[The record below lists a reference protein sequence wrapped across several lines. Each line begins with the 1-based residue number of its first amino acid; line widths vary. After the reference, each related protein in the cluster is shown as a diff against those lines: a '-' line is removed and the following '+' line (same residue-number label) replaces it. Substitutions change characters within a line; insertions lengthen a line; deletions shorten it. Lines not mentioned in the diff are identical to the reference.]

1 MRTAQLI
8 VDSSSHPD
16 EAYRAIAQFEEYPQ
30 MERVLRGLQRFPGID
45 HNLIPKNSLL
55 REFIG

>member
-16 EAYRAIAQFEEYPQ
+16 EAYRAIAQFEEYPNTSKTSP
-30 MERVLRGLQRFPGID
+30 RSPCARTTRAL
-45 HNLIPKNSLL
+45 
-55 REFIG
+55 